1 MTYPFFVSPYP
12 DTASDAPIL
21 GAVERSIL
29 GAMVRK
35 RGHTLTAMELT
46 ANVSTPTPTPR
57 RMSDYI
63 ERIRAVVGRDAI
75 VDVPRRGWQYIGA

>member
-12 DTASDAPIL
+12 DAASDAPIL

-29 GAMVRK
+29 GAMVRR
-35 RGHTLTAMELT
+35 RGHTLSAVELT
-46 ANVSTPTPTPR
+46 ANGSNPTPTPR
-57 RMSDYI
+57 RMSDAI

-75 VDVPRRGWQYIGA
+75 VDVPRRGWQYVGS